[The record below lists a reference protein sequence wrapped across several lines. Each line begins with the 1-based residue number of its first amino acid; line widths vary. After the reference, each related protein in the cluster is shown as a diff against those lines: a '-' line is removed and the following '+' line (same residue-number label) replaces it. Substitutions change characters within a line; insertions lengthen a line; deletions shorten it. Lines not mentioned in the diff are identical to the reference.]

1 MQEIIETPIPRKIL
15 VVNVTAGNTIQ
26 EDGVICT
33 IEAVKM
39 ENPMMLPVK
48 GSGKEVLVSLDTIVK
63 TGNKLAVI
71 EY

>member
-1 MQEIIETPIPRKIL
+1 MQETIEAPIPGKIL
-15 VVNVTAGNTIQ
+15 VVNVTAGNTI
-26 EDGVICT
+26 EEGGVICT

-39 ENPMMLPVK
+39 ENPTMLPVK
-48 GSGKEVLVSLDTIVK
+48 GSSKEVLVSPGTIIN

>member
-1 MQEIIETPIPRKIL
+1 MQEIIEAPIPGKIL
-15 VVNVTAGNTIQ
+15 VVNITTEN
-26 EDGVICT
+26 T

-39 ENPMMLPVK
+39 ENPMMLSVK
-48 GSGKEVLVSLDTIVK
+48 GSGKEVLVSPDTIVK

>member
-1 MQEIIETPIPRKIL
+1 M
-15 VVNVTAGNTIQ
+15 
-26 EDGVICT
+26 ICT

-48 GSGKEVLVSLDTIVK
+48 SSGKEVLVSPDTIVK

>member
-1 MQEIIETPIPRKIL
+1 MQEIIEAPMPGKIL

-26 EDGVICT
+26 EGGVICT

-39 ENPMMLPVK
+39 ENPMMLLVK
-48 GSGKEVLVSLDTIVK
+48 GSGKEVLVSPDTIVK

>member
-1 MQEIIETPIPRKIL
+1 MQEIIEAPIPGKIL

-26 EDGVICT
+26 EGGVICT

-39 ENPMMLPVK
+39 KNPMMLLVK
-48 GSGKEVLVSLDTIVK
+48 GSGKEVLVSPDTIVE

>member
-1 MQEIIETPIPRKIL
+1 MQEIIEAPIPGKIP
-15 VVNVTAGNTIQ
+15 VVNVTAGNTI
-26 EDGVICT
+26 EI
-33 IEAVKM
+33 VKM

-48 GSGKEVLVSLDTIVK
+48 GSGKEVLVSPDTIVK

>member
-1 MQEIIETPIPRKIL
+1 MQEIIEAPIPGKIL

-26 EDGVICT
+26 EGGVICT

-39 ENPMMLPVK
+39 ENPMMLLVK
-48 GSGKEVLVSLDTIVK
+48 GSGKEVLVSPDTIVE